1 MGAAAGWAVVE
12 ADMGKLWHREMA
24 CYNNNN
30 NDKRSLFTINLIDYT
45 IYLH

>member
-12 ADMGKLWHREMA
+12 ADMGELVHREMA

-30 NDKRSLFTINLIDYT
+30 IINVLYSR
-45 IYLH
+45 